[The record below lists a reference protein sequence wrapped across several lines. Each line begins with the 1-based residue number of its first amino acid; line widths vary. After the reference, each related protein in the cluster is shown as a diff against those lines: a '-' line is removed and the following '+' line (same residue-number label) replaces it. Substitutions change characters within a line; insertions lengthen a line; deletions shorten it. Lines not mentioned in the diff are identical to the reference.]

1 MLPLLFGANTGR
13 ALLPGPFAVKIINA
27 THHKYLNIILVVKE
41 YLMIIRRNFSH
52 LHRKHSRKLHD
63 LVKKT
68 IVFFNK
74 YIFFF

>member
-27 THHKYLNIILVVKE
+27 THKYLNIILVVKE

-52 LHRKHSRKLHD
+52 LHTES
-63 LVKKT
+63 
-68 IVFFNK
+68 I
-74 YIFFF
+74 